1 MTGGG
6 SHLPGTPD
14 EEGDDPIVLHVDMD
28 CFYAACERRR
38 EPQLEGEPVVVGMG
52 YEGGQTH
59 GAVATASYEAREYG
73 VESAQAISTALE
85 RLPRM
90 ADAEDP
96 DTDVDPDDAGY
107 YRPVDM
113 DHYEAVSAEVKEILH
128 ESADVVREVSIDEAY
143 LDVTDRTGWE
153 VAEGFARHVK
163 HRIDREVGVTASV
176 GVAPNMSAAKIA
188 SDHDKPDGL
197 VVVRPD
203 EVSEFLAPLDVG
215 EIHGVGPVT
224 ARELREMGIET
235 AADLAAADR
244 ADLRSRFGERGA
256 EMHRRARGED
266 EREVTPRGRPK
277 SLSRESAFTEA
288 TDDDERKRE
297 QVRTLAEAVADRS
310 RRKGAMYRT
319 IGIKAVTPP
328 YDVNTRA
335 KSLPG
340 PVDDPG
346 LVEEVALELLAEFA
360 GVEVRKVGVRVSN
373 LSFADAEQSSLGDG
387 WGTNGGETDSSGS
400 DETGSESASR
410 RSVEEAD
417 DEDDSDAQRS
427 LGDQWETSDVER
439 AEEASSNGG
448 MAAGESS
455 NGVTTDG
462 RTADA
467 KCSNAPTDG
476 EADGGDPAD
485 PDRDGQLSLRDAWA
499 GDDVASDEGAENDA
513 ADDDRDADSDGISP
527 PDADGDSGGDADL
540 DGQVSLG
547 VFESDSTR

>member
-1 MTGGG
+1 MTGG
-6 SHLPGTPD
+6 SRLPGMPDD
-14 EEGDDPIVLHVDMD
+14 EEGDPIVLHVDMD

-38 EPQLEGEPVVVGMG
+38 EPRLEGEPVVVGMG
-52 YEGGQTH
+52 YEGGETH

-73 VESAQAISTALE
+73 VDSAQAISTALE

-96 DTDVDPDDAGY
+96 DSDADPDDAGY

-113 DHYEAVSAEVKEILH
+113 DYYEAVSSEVKEILH

-143 LDVTDRTGWE
+143 LDVTDRTAWE

-197 VVVRPD
+197 VVVEPG
-203 EVSEFLAPLDVG
+203 EVREFLAPLDVA
-215 EIHGVGPVT
+215 ELHGVGPVT
-224 ARELREMGIET
+224 ARELREMGVET
-235 AADLAAADR
+235 AADLTDADR
-244 ADLRSRFGERGA
+244 AALEDRFGERGA

-266 EREVTPRGRPK
+266 QREVTPTGRPK

-288 TDDDERKRE
+288 TDDDERKRD
-297 QVRTLAEAVADRS
+297 QIRTLAEAVADRA

-340 PVDDPG
+340 PVDDPE
-346 LVEEVALELLAEFA
+346 LVEEVALDLFAEFA

-373 LSFADAEQSSLGDG
+373 LSFADGEQASLGDG
-387 WGTNGGETDSSGS
+387 WESSADERDGDAEGDGS
-400 DETGSESASR
+400 DP
-410 RSVEEAD
+410 D
-417 DEDDSDAQRS
+417 
-427 LGDQWETSDVER
+427 
-439 AEEASSNGG
+439 
-448 MAAGESS
+448 
-455 NGVTTDG
+455 TD
-462 RTADA
+462 
-467 KCSNAPTDG
+467 
-476 EADGGDPAD
+476 
-485 PDRDGQLSLRDAWA
+485 
-499 GDDVASDEGAENDA
+499 
-513 ADDDRDADSDGISP
+513 
-527 PDADGDSGGDADL
+527 

-547 VFESDSTR
+547 RRRDGDSESPDSPESGDGRDDGGDETARDDPDGQLSLAREWEGADGASDQLAVSDREGENSTDDGETSESDDSDPEGQVSLGDFG

>member
-6 SHLPGTPD
+6 SRLPGTPD

-38 EPQLEGEPVVVGMG
+38 DPELEGEPVVVGMG
-52 YEGGQTH
+52 YEGGETH

-85 RLPRM
+85 RLPRK
-90 ADAEDP
+90 ADADDP
-96 DTDVDPDDAGY
+96 DSDADPDDTGH

-113 DHYEAVSAEVKEILH
+113 DYYEAVSAEVKEILH
-128 ESADVVREVSIDEAY
+128 ESAEVVREVSIDEAY

-176 GVAPNMSAAKIA
+176 GVAPNMATAKIA
-188 SDHDKPDGL
+188 SDFDKPDGL
-197 VVVRPD
+197 VVVEPG
-203 EVSEFLAPLDVG
+203 EVRDFLAPLDAG

-224 ARELREMGIET
+224 ARELRGMGIDT

-244 ADLRSRFGERGA
+244 GELEARFGERGA

-266 EREVTPRGRPK
+266 DREVTPRGRPK

-288 TDDDERKRE
+288 TDDDEEKRDRI
-297 QVRTLAEAVADRS
+297 RTLAEAVADRA

-340 PVDDPG
+340 PVEDPR
-346 LVEEVALELLAEFA
+346 LVEEVALELFGEFDGEA
-360 GVEVRKVGVRVSN
+360 VRKVGVRVSN
-373 LSFADAEQSSLGDG
+373 LSFADGEQASLGDR
-387 WGTNGGETDSSGS
+387 WGSGEVETEPTASETDDG
-400 DETGSESASR
+400 
-410 RSVEEAD
+410 
-417 DEDDSDAQRS
+417 QRS
-427 LGDQWETSDVER
+427 LGEQWETDRGESGEGDGD
-439 AEEASSNGG
+439 A
-448 MAAGESS
+448 AAGP
-455 NGVTTDG
+455 
-462 RTADA
+462 DA
-467 KCSNAPTDG
+467 A
-476 EADGGDPAD
+476 
-485 PDRDGQLSLRDAWA
+485 RDGQLSLEAEWDAA
-499 GDDVASDEGAENDA
+499 ASDGSEA
-513 ADDDRDADSDGISP
+513 ADGDGETDSATDVTLDAFAESGGS
-527 PDADGDSGGDADL
+527 DSGGDDSDTVAEDPDSTGGA
-540 DGQVSLG
+540 DGQVPLG
-547 VFESDSTR
+547 DFG